1 MAARRVSFDSRGDC
15 PMRIMYDLPDVHVEL
30 LAQNGINWRELPFAC
45 LSMLALTSGA
55 LALFL
60 ARLNYGLG

>member
-1 MAARRVSFDSRGDC
+1 
-15 PMRIMYDLPDVHVEL
+15 MRIMYDLPDVHVEL
-30 LAQNGINWRELPFAC
+30 LAQKGINWRELPFAC